1 MCSSDLLDVGR
12 VNVACRALGIID
24 RALACAVEE
33 STGRA
38 IGDGV
43 LGDHTHA
50 QLRVGELV
58 ARRAAVA
65 ALVDRAA
72 RAVDAGTDDRRE
84 LTTAAKVVAS
94 DTAVWAVDR
103 AARLAAS
110 RSFAAGDELARL
122 RRDAPQTQIGEGAN
136 DALLMALAKPALS

>member
-1 MCSSDLLDVGR
+1 MLDALDVGR

-50 QLRVGELV
+50 QLRVGEIV

-65 ALVDRAA
+65 ALVQQAA
-72 RAVDAGTDDRRE
+72 EAVDARAEDARE
-84 LTTAAKVVAS
+84 LSTAAKVIAS
-94 DTAVWAVDR
+94 DCAVWAVDR

-110 RSFAAGDELARL
+110 RSFAADDELARL

-136 DALLMALAKPALS
+136 DALLMALAKGWL